1 MSKNSLTLWQRLKNL
16 LSRQMRASY
25 QTPAHQNAAKHPC
38 ETTHSTAD
46 NVQLASNAAFDNSAD
61 HNMEAGVMTTQES
74 EAPITYQAIESLL
87 TDMGY
92 QFLYH
97 PSDDSE
103 AQDVH
108 HFTMQ
113 VSDKARDWGCMI
125 RYFSQQQLIAVY
137 SIMPTPVSEAM
148 RADLLVALTHLNYD
162 LMLGNLEMDLIDGEL
177 RFKTSLDLEV
187 TGVNE
192 FILSYLLQSNFS
204 VFSRLYD
211 TLTEMMQQ
219 PNPSQ
224 DLKTALDKLL
234 NLQQSRHYFLASV
247 AIQ

>member
-1 MSKNSLTLWQRLKNL
+1 MRAGARLRQYLHLLLFAPFSGDVLPVCDRRDHDDQAGGAHPDAGHLSDVYGRPMVL
-16 LSRQMRASY
+16 LSEHVERIV
-25 QTPAHQNAAKHPC
+25 P
-38 ETTHSTAD
+38 
-46 NVQLASNAAFDNSAD
+46 
-61 HNMEAGVMTTQES
+61 
-74 EAPITYQAIESLL
+74 
-87 TDMGY
+87 
-92 QFLYH
+92 
-97 PSDDSE
+97 
-103 AQDVH
+103 
-108 HFTMQ
+108 
-113 VSDKARDWGCMI
+113 
-125 RYFSQQQLIAVY
+125 
-137 SIMPTPVSEAM
+137 
-148 RADLLVALTHLNYD
+148 
-162 LMLGNLEMDLIDGEL
+162 GE
-177 RFKTSLDLEV
+177 TSLDLEV

>member
-92 QFLYH
+92 QFYITL
-97 PSDDSE
+97 
-103 AQDVH
+103 
-108 HFTMQ
+108 
-113 VSDKARDWGCMI
+113 
-125 RYFSQQQLIAVY
+125 
-137 SIMPTPVSEAM
+137 AM
-148 RADLLVALTHLNYD
+148 TVRL
-162 LMLGNLEMDLIDGEL
+162 
-177 RFKTSLDLEV
+177 KTSTILRCKYRIRRV
-187 TGVNE
+187 IGV
-192 FILSYLLQSNFS
+192 
-204 VFSRLYD
+204 V
-211 TLTEMMQQ
+211 
-219 PNPSQ
+219 
-224 DLKTALDKLL
+224 
-234 NLQQSRHYFLASV
+234 
-247 AIQ
+247 